1 MNHRLQPG
9 TQIQDRYLIQRQLGQ
24 GKLSNTYLA
33 EDTHRFGEPCVVK
46 EFIPQEQDP
55 KLRRT
60 AGELFQRQAKILYG
74 LDHPQIANFREFFR
88 GQGYESP
95 RFFLVRD
102 YVEGEAYCDILCR
115 RGSPFGEAEVLTF
128 LRQILPVVDYL
139 HQQGVVHRNLSLENI
154 VRRGGD
160 QLPVL
165 IDFGSAKSLEE
176 GSGGPRGL
184 GQPSTASVLNRFGKL
199 NFVPPQRLSLLE
211 PELDLYCLGVAT
223 YLLLSGQSQ
232 FPPSG
237 KLPLNDLDA
246 LPLSDDFRQF
256 LKHLLSRQPSSQN
269 QSAASLLRDLALL
282 EPAEPRP
289 VPFTSEPVAAPP
301 EVVPPSAVPMAPPT
315 PKPNPLK
322 SLRLSGPVLGGCLQK
337 LGFLV
342 LLMALSGGLGW
353 GVGKLWL
360 NRENLLPA
368 PQPQASPTPAEPQS
382 EADFL
387 RARNDLRARL
397 LNLQIP
403 SGRFNFWVNGALNRL
418 DSAQPDQK
426 EAPGELKD
434 LTWLKSA
441 QTLMDFLESL
451 RPDVQQQLAQGTLP
465 TSNRYWTRQVN
476 QLRLSSRSLGDLVNA
491 RWRGVFP
498 DLDPEAQ
505 TEDPGLT
512 LKAAMAADT
521 VLGLQQ
527 NETYE
532 RLELTPETPELK
544 RAFTLAPGRGQA
556 YVLALEAGQTLT
568 VTLTAPDAVLLSV
581 YSPTGQTEILAHS
594 SERRWSGVLKESGF
608 YEIVIVSQD
617 KQNQKAELSLSLSA
631 SAP

>member
-102 YVEGEAYCDILCR
+102 YVEGEAYDDILQQ
-115 RGSPFGEAEVLTF
+115 RGGAFGEAEAIAF
-128 LRQILPVVDYL
+128 LKQILPVVDYL
-139 HQQGVVHRNLSLENI
+139 HHQGVVHRNLSLENI
-154 VRRGGD
+154 VRRSGD

-176 GSGGPRGL
+176 GSVNLRGL
-184 GQPSTASVLNRFGKL
+184 GQPSTASVLNQFGKL

-211 PELDLYCLGVAT
+211 PELDLYCLGVTT
-223 YLLLSGQSQ
+223 YLLLSGQPQ
-232 FPPSG
+232 FPSSG
-237 KLPLNDLDA
+237 QIQFNELDSLPLGE
-246 LPLSDDFRQF
+246 DFRQW
-256 LKHLLSRQPSSQN
+256 LKHLLSRQPSSHN
-269 QSAASLLRDLALL
+269 QSAVSLLRDLALL
-282 EPAEPRP
+282 ESAEPRP
-289 VPFTSEPVAAPP
+289 VPLTLEPVSVPPESVTASAAP
-301 EVVPPSAVPMAPPT
+301 MASPT
-315 PKPNPLK
+315 PKPNPPKLP
-322 SLRLSGPVLGGCLQK
+322 RLSVPILGGCLGK
-337 LGFLV
+337 LGLLLF
-342 LLMALSGGLGW
+342 LMALSGGFGW

-360 NRENLLPA
+360 NRENLFPFPPA
-368 PQPQASPTPAEPQS
+368 PQASPTPAEPQS
-382 EADFL
+382 EEDFL

-397 LNLQIP
+397 LNLKIP
-403 SGRFNFWVNGALNRL
+403 NGRFNFWVNGALNRL
-418 DSAQPDQK
+418 DSAQPDQR

-441 QTLMDFLESL
+441 QILMAFLESL

-476 QLRLSSRSLGDLVNA
+476 RLRLSSRSLGDLVNA
-491 RWRGVFP
+491 RWRSLFP
-498 DLDPEAQ
+498 HLDPEAQ
-505 TEDPGLT
+505 TEEPGLT

-532 RLELTPETPELK
+532 RLELTPETPALK
-544 RAFTLAPGRGQA
+544 RAFTLAPGQGQA
-556 YVLALEAGQTLT
+556 YVAELEAGQTLT
-568 VTLTAPDAVLLSV
+568 VNLTAPDSVLLSV
-581 YSPTGQTEILAHS
+581 YSPTGQTEILANS
-594 SERRWSGVLKESGF
+594 PERRWSGVLQESGF

-617 KQNQKAELSLSLSA
+617 KQNQKAELSLTLSA
-631 SAP
+631 P